1 MLESL
6 CRYDVNAFTSLPF
19 GWPVMSTPHR
29 RKFMLRVSVVG
40 SKLHFGAIVEGQVK
54 EIVLKVIV

>member
-1 MLESL
+1 
-6 CRYDVNAFTSLPF
+6 
-19 GWPVMSTPHR
+19 
-29 RKFMLRVSVVG
+29 MLRVSVVG